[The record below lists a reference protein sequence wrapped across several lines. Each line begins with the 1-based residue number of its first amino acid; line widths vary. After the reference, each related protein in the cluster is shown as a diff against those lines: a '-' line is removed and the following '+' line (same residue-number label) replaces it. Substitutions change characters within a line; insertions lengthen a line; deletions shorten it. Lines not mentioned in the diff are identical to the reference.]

1 MAERPNALVL
11 KTSVGKLTEG
21 SNPSVSA
28 IVESR
33 DIVPIY
39 GVSRLCRSRASFT
52 QLQIVAILLVGGGA
66 LKSRREGISTR
77 CLVRFNRRLN
87 DLWQTERRKPIAK
100 ELTVDT
106 VWRSQ
111 TLWVKFTGITPAVP
125 LQRQQAWLPL
135 RPSTGRRYSSR
146 NEMPASG

>member
-52 QLQIVAILLVGGGA
+52 QLQIVAILLVGGDA
-66 LKSRREGISTR
+66 LKSRREGDIHSLP
-77 CLVRFNRRLN
+77 CQVQSEIKRLMADGATKTN
-87 DLWQTERRKPIAK
+87 SERIDGGYSLAK
-100 ELTVDT
+100 SD
-106 VWRSQ
+106 
-111 TLWVKFTGITPAVP
+111 AV
-125 LQRQQAWLPL
+125 
-135 RPSTGRRYSSR
+135 G
-146 NEMPASG
+146 